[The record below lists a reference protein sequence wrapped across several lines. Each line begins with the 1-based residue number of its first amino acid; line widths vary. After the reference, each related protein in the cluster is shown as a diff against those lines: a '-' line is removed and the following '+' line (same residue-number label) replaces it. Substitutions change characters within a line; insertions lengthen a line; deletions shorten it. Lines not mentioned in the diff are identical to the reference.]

1 MNIRELRTED
11 LPTLQ
16 AIGKA
21 NGFEYVDPKAADI
34 ESALVVVDD
43 NGRFLMACA
52 AERIVQLYLWSA
64 EFEPAAKLHALRLLH
79 REMSVRLRER
89 GYESCEAFLPPQIE
103 ASFGRR
109 LMRNFGW
116 TRNWNSFCKRF

>member
-79 REMSVRLRER
+79 REMAVRLKQA
-89 GYESCEAFLPPQIE
+89 GYTEANAFPPPQIAE
-103 ASFGRR
+103 KFGRR
-109 LMRNFGW
+109 LERTFGW
-116 TRNWNSFCKRF
+116 VRNWPSWAIHF

>member
-1 MNIRELRTED
+1 MTIRELRSDD
-11 LPTLQ
+11 LETIQ
-16 AIGKA
+16 SIGKA
-21 NGFEYVDPKAADI
+21 SGFPYQDPKDGSI
-34 ESALVVVDD
+34 EAALVVVDE

-79 REMSVRLRER
+79 REMSVRLRSK
-89 GYESCEAFLPPQIE
+89 GYDSCEAFLPPQIE

-109 LMRNFGW
+109 LMRTFGW
-116 TRNWNSFCKRF
+116 QRNWNSFCKRF